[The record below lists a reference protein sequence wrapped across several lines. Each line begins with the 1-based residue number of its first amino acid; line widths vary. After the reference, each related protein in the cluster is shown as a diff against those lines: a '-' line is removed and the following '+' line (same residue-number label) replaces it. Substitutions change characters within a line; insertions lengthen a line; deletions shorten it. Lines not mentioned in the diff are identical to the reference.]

1 MNKDDFNFNL
11 RDTKSPYTVIEQSLA
26 QIEDVTQSYVSGHI
40 EEYKG
45 DLEIKGLDQNLKQMH
60 SVLTFDN
67 IAKIQHSLG
76 VQGDEKK
83 QYEIFLAVKGLEHY
97 KYRLF
102 FIVYGS
108 ISYPAKIILNESL
121 SQELESVRG
130 IISIQSMLDLED
142 FLHKIFDLEAIKN
155 LIQELIFE
163 ALRMETD

>member
-1 MNKDDFNFNL
+1 M
-11 RDTKSPYTVIEQSLA
+11 
-26 QIEDVTQSYVSGHI
+26 
-40 EEYKG
+40 
-45 DLEIKGLDQNLKQMH
+45 
-60 SVLTFDN
+60 
-67 IAKIQHSLG
+67 
-76 VQGDEKK
+76 
-83 QYEIFLAVKGLEHY
+83 AVKGLEHY

>member
-45 DLEIKGLDQNLKQMH
+45 NLEIKGLDQNLKQMH

-76 VQGDEKK
+76 VQGDEKNNMK
-83 QYEIFLAVKGLEHY
+83 YFWLLKVWNIINIDCFLLYMGQFHILQK
-97 KYRLF
+97 LF
-102 FIVYGS
+102 
-108 ISYPAKIILNESL
+108 
-121 SQELESVRG
+121 
-130 IISIQSMLDLED
+130 
-142 FLHKIFDLEAIKN
+142 
-155 LIQELIFE
+155 
-163 ALRMETD
+163 